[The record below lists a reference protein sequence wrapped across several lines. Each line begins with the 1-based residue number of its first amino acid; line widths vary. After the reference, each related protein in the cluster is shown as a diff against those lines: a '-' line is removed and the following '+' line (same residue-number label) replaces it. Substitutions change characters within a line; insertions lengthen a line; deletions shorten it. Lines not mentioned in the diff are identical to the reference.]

1 MLRFPYRLGYESKKK
16 AGVVPAMPSRQ
27 SSEQW
32 VGGDLFTRHFNY
44 RRKP

>member
-1 MLRFPYRLGYESKKK
+1 MHVFRIAWGTKVKKK

-27 SSEQW
+27 SDEQW